1 MSQIEFNSI
10 GVGDI
15 APDFLLP
22 SLDNRDVRLSDYIGK
37 KLILFMWASW

>member
-1 MSQIEFNSI
+1 MSQIKFNSI
-10 GVGDI
+10 NVGDV

-22 SLDNRDVRLSDYIGK
+22 SLDNRDVRLSDYRGG